1 MGLPEEI
8 SSWIKRKA
16 EEAGAKGVVVG
27 LSGGLD
33 SSVVAV
39 LCKRA
44 LPEDT
49 LGLIMPCLSTPED
62 LKHARL
68 VAERFQI
75 PTRTIDLGPIFTGLV
90 ERLKEARGEGANR
103 IAIANIKPRL
113 RMIALYYFANTLNY
127 LVVGTG
133 NKSEVAMGYFTKY
146 GDGGVDILP
155 LGDLLKSQVRDL
167 AQELHIPEEIISK
180 VPSAGLWEGQTD
192 EGEMGITYEDLDRVL
207 KGIEE
212 GDLRGLDEGTVKKVN
227 NKMSASTHKRQPP
240 PVFKILGI

>member
-1 MGLPEEI
+1 MGLPGEI
-8 SSWIKRKA
+8 SNWIRRKV
-16 EEAGAKGVVVG
+16 EEAGARGVVVG

-44 LPEDT
+44 LPEET
-49 LGLIMPCLSTPED
+49 LGLIMPCFSTPED
-62 LKHARL
+62 LEHARL

-75 PTRTIDLGPIFTGLV
+75 PTRTIDLGPFFEGLV
-90 ERLKEARGEGANR
+90 ERLKETIGEGEDI

-113 RMIALYYFANTLNY
+113 RMIALYYFSNTLNY

-133 NKSEVAMGYFTKY
+133 NKSEVSMGYFTKY

-155 LGDLLKSQVRDL
+155 LGDLFKSQVREL
-167 AQELHIPEEIISK
+167 ARELQIPEEIISK

-207 KGIEE
+207 KGMEE
-212 GDLRGLDEGTVKKVN
+212 GDLRGLDEDTVKKV
-227 NKMSASTHKRQPP
+227 KDKVSASAHKRQPP
-240 PVFKILGI
+240 SVFKVLGI